1 MKTDQTDPVNPRRL
15 RIAVLNRVFSPQ
27 GGGAERYSI
36 ALVEQLASRHEMHVF
51 AQDFASSLIEQ
62 WPHVSFHR
70 VSAPLR
76 KSRWLN
82 QLWYATATWW
92 ATRAGFDVVHSHENT
107 WHGQVQTVHV
117 LPIRYNLFHGLSAGR
132 KALRWLSVLTSPRL
146 LAYLGLERARFAE
159 QPNRHVVLTSPS
171 LLAIFK
177 ATYPAC
183 SHALSVITPGVAQ
196 TAATHPVRTE
206 PFDGLR
212 TGTVEVITYPSTSS
226 GQTDVKVEARRAL
239 GLPAQGWTIAFVGN
253 DYEKKGLP
261 TLLLAL
267 KTLPSHVN
275 LAVVGNQAQ
284 MAVYQKLA
292 NQLGLAQRVHF
303 LGAVADV
310 SKVYQAADALAHPT
324 REDTFA
330 MVVLEA
336 MSYGLPVVVSQAR
349 YCGIAGMLTDGQNA
363 LMLDDPK
370 DAPALAA
377 LLRSILD
384 EADLRARLSRQ
395 AREFA
400 ESFVWEEIAR
410 QQEAMYLEIAGESH
424 FIG

>member
-51 AQDFASSLIEQ
+51 AQDIASSFIEQ

-183 SHALSVITPGVAQ
+183 SHALSVITPGVAKVDVGFDK
-196 TAATHPVRTE
+196 AAA
-206 PFDGLR
+206 
-212 TGTVEVITYPSTSS
+212 
-226 GQTDVKVEARRAL
+226 QQAL
-239 GLPAQGWTIAFVGN
+239 GLPVQGWTIAFVGN

-261 TLLLAL
+261 TLLNAL
-267 KTLPSHVN
+267 KSLPKYVN

-284 MAVYQKLA
+284 IPVFQKLA
-292 NQLGLAQRVHF
+292 NQFGLAQRVHF
-303 LGAVADV
+303 LGAIADV
-310 SKVYQAADALAHPT
+310 SQVYQAADALAHPT

-363 LMLDDPK
+363 LILDDPK
-370 DAPALAA
+370 DAPAVAV

-384 EADLRARLSRQ
+384 DADLRARLSRQ

-400 ESFVWEEIAR
+400 DGFAWEEIAR